1 LPIFKQTR
9 AIFVILEGLVYFA
22 IPALSASGFFMATNI
37 KITQSFSV
45 TAGTGDLYVVQ
56 EHTRFTT
63 INVDGVKKQQLGRAF
78 LKTED
83 GRGVLKNPDNTYAI
97 PSLGIKAAQR
107 KD

>member
-1 LPIFKQTR
+1 
-9 AIFVILEGLVYFA
+9 
-22 IPALSASGFFMATNI
+22 MATNI
-37 KITQSFSV
+37 KVTQSFSV
-45 TAGTGDLYVVQ
+45 TAGTGDSYVVQ
-56 EHTRFTT
+56 EHTRYTT
-63 INVDGVKKQQLGRAF
+63 INVDGVKKQQLGRTF

>member
-1 LPIFKQTR
+1 
-9 AIFVILEGLVYFA
+9 
-22 IPALSASGFFMATNI
+22 MAANI
-37 KITQSFSV
+37 KITQSFSI
-45 TAGTGDLYVVQ
+45 TSSTGDSYLVQ
-56 EHTRFTT
+56 EHTRYTT
-63 INVDGVKKQQLGRAF
+63 VNVDGVKRQQMGRAF

>member
-1 LPIFKQTR
+1 
-9 AIFVILEGLVYFA
+9 
-22 IPALSASGFFMATNI
+22 MAANI
-37 KITQSFSV
+37 KITQSFNITS
-45 TAGTGDLYVVQ
+45 ATGDLYVVQ
-56 EHTRFTT
+56 EHTRYTT
-63 INVDGVKKQQLGRAF
+63 INVDGVKRQQMGRAF